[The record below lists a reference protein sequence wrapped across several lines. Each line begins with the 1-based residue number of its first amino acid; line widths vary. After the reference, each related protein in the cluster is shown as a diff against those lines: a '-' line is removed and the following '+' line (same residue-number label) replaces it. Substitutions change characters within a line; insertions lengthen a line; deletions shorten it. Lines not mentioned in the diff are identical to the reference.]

1 MVVLLSA
8 DTEAPHVFTHCCCRH
23 WRGQRLGVRPPLF
36 GPSHQVLRVPVL
48 PGLIGPILQTAAES
62 VSQSGNVNSLS
73 LTHKHR
79 PFPGGSNARS
89 VLKSQETA
97 ALLSLAKSKLQQTAS
112 RCCCFCCCCQLQVST
127 LVPADA
133 AAQSRHTNTDT
144 ARFDRSARFRVA
156 SARGRGL
163 PWCC

>member
-1 MVVLLSA
+1 MIVLLSA

-48 PGLIGPILQTAAES
+48 PGLTGPILQTAAEP
-62 VSQSGNVNSLS
+62 VPQSGNVSSLS

-97 ALLSLAKSKLQQTAS
+97 AVLSLAKSKLQQTTS
-112 RCCCFCCCCQLQVST
+112 RCCCFCCQLQVST